1 MEEGKGTAVIAILEL
16 QKGEIYMTLKSKV
29 TSLGLIEVRELGGCR
44 YGLYVAGTLK
54 MQSSDLDFI
63 MREFDKY

>member
-1 MEEGKGTAVIAILEL
+1 
-16 QKGEIYMTLKSKV
+16 MTLKSKV
-29 TSLGLIEVRELGGCR
+29 TSLGLVEVRDLGGCR

-63 MREFDKY
+63 MREFDRY